1 MMLLRLPVAA
11 MPESGDPFHPHVRLP
26 VSGAW
31 SRTDLDEVVRHL
43 QAGCCVHVT
52 LTIPHRGLLSFVRRR
67 STATADS
74 NLRDRLE
81 DLAGVAGPDASRV
94 TVRFEHEPSALRGAW
109 GAWGAWAWRRGIGG
123 PGHTRSNECALDTLL
138 APAEPHPAETTAHR
152 ANRRCEGRPH
162 VRADAGM
169 PLSWDVVDE
178 LHRWVSVG
186 DEAHL
191 VLTVPHSPVS
201 RDPDLHL
208 LWERRMTLDVAD
220 REGEIA
226 QLWPGTPL
234 VRIDIVRTHPT
245 AGRVRRARRFARRT
259 P

>member
-52 LTIPHRGLLSFVRRR
+52 LTIPHRRLLSFVRRR

-94 TVRFEHEPSALRGAW
+94 TVRFEHEPSALRGGLEGLGIA
-109 GAWGAWAWRRGIGG
+109 ARHRRIWTPALERMCARHT
-123 PGHTRSNECALDTLL
+123 PGSGR
-138 APAEPHPAETTAHR
+138 APPR
-152 ANRRCEGRPH
+152 
-162 VRADAGM
+162 
-169 PLSWDVVDE
+169 
-178 LHRWVSVG
+178 
-186 DEAHL
+186 
-191 VLTVPHSPVS
+191 
-201 RDPDLHL
+201 
-208 LWERRMTLDVAD
+208 
-220 REGEIA
+220 
-226 QLWPGTPL
+226 
-234 VRIDIVRTHPT
+234 
-245 AGRVRRARRFARRT
+245 
-259 P
+259 